1 MFEVSR
7 GYETPSLKKDSQGW
21 RWSLTIQFLPNVC
34 KAPGSDPSTSKENV
48 FVFVFFYDV
57 FDLDKTEV
65 KLGQKR
71 SNETSSPFYQERG
84 INSEGEL
91 C

>member
-7 GYETPSLKKDSQGW
+7 GYKTPSLKKDSQGW

-34 KAPGSDPSTSKENV
+34 KAPGSDPSTSKE
-48 FVFVFFYDV
+48 FFFNDV

-71 SNETSSPFYQERG
+71 SNETSSLFYQGRG
-84 INSEGEL
+84 II
-91 C
+91 